1 MTFRSYYSFQT
12 LAHVCRND
20 CDDDPAIDN
29 DDERADDNCGNDD
42 GNIPED
48 SHHRFRCRENL
59 KYHLS
64 QLV

>member
-1 MTFRSYYSFQT
+1 

>member
-1 MTFRSYYSFQT
+1 MT
-12 LAHVCRND
+12 
-20 CDDDPAIDN
+20 DDDPAIDN

-64 QLV
+64 QLVEKLLGGHTKTQTS